1 MKILEMIT
9 SPLWLVIG
17 ALVLSLVPIVI
28 GLATSYLKMS
38 IVIGML
44 RQGVGA
50 QQVPGNLVVAVLSM
64 AMTMLVMGPVL
75 SQSVTGLNKVLE
87 SNQEN
92 FVIEKALPDI
102 FEALKPWKEFL
113 ITHSGEREKNF
124 VKQLSKTTNTDQVD
138 SVTESKDIKSVNVL
152 LSFILT
158 ELKDAF
164 SMAVVTLLPFL
175 VIDIVVSNLLV
186 GLGMYMVSPVMI
198 TLPLKLLVFV
208 LCDGWML
215 LTRGLIVSYGTI

>member
-1 MKILEMIT
+1 
-9 SPLWLVIG
+9 
-17 ALVLSLVPIVI
+17 
-28 GLATSYLKMS
+28 
-38 IVIGML
+38 
-44 RQGVGA
+44 
-50 QQVPGNLVVAVLSM
+50 
-64 AMTMLVMGPVL
+64 
-75 SQSVTGLNKVLE
+75 
-87 SNQEN
+87 
-92 FVIEKALPDI
+92 
-102 FEALKPWKEFL
+102 L